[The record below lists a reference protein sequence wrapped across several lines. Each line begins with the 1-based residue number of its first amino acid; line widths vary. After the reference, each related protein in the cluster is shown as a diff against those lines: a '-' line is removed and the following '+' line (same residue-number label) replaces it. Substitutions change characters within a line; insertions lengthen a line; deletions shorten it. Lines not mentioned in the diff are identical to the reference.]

1 MTNLLHA
8 GESRSQTILRHTQKA
23 IREGALKVLPFSEVV
38 ADRYLADVAPEQRT
52 VPLREQG
59 EAMETALA
67 AKKHNGQVIDR
78 LARGIVKSF
87 PADLE
92 DAWVASLPQPFR
104 DLCEQDLAARRGHV
118 PVKDP
123 RDAEAPAQQ
132 TADLSALLREV
143 GASATKLAPIFAD
156 GKVDAGDLPHIGPAL
171 EQLATLITATLQ
183 LHQRLTGVVLD
194 AHGAPINVTP
204 LRRA

>member
-1 MTNLLHA
+1 MTNFLHA
-8 GESRSQTILRHTQKA
+8 GESRSQTILRHTKRA
-23 IREGALKVLPFSEVV
+23 IHEGALKVLPFSEVV
-38 ADRYLADVAPEQRT
+38 AERYLTDVAPEQRT
-52 VPLREQG
+52 VPLHEQG

-78 LARGIVKSF
+78 LVRGAVKTF

-104 DLCEQDLAARRGHV
+104 DLCEQDLAARRGLV

-123 RDAEAPAQQ
+123 RDGEPPAQQ

-143 GASATKLAPIFAD
+143 GASATALAPIFAD
-156 GKVDAGDLPHIGPAL
+156 GRVDAADLPHIGPAL
-171 EQLATLITATLQ
+171 QQLGALITSTLQ
-183 LHQRLTGVVLD
+183 VHQRLTGVVLD
-194 AHGAPINVTP
+194 AHGAPVNVTP